1 VAALLAE
8 HRGAETALLR
18 ARGASRAQLAG
29 LAVREALLIVL
40 PAAVL
45 GAPVAA
51 ALVGLAGRSSAAGVT
66 LQPRL
71 TGGTWAVA
79 AIVAIGCATVVA
91 APAAGRGRAYVIE
104 LAARFRPL
112 RHPAVTRAG
121 LDLVLVA
128 LAVLGWLQL
137 RQYATPLAA
146 AGTGGDLR
154 IDPLLA
160 AAPALGVIAG
170 AVLTLRLLSPVA
182 RLAAGLADRRSGTAA
197 LLGAWQVA
205 RRARAGPMV
214 LVALAVAAGTVS
226 WCLAGTAQRSSG
238 DQADLR
244 AGADLRVVELA
255 GAAPVGRAAEL
266 AGLPG
271 VDTALPGW
279 RAGVPLGPGGTPADL
294 VAVDAAAADRVVRLR
309 RDVAGGDP
317 EGLWRALAAARAA
330 PAGAVL
336 PAPGRLAGVVRTT
349 TAGVRTTALFAAP
362 HGGYVPVP
370 VEPGAGGR
378 FTLVPPSGVEPRLA
392 GFLVSGPGMTPG
404 RRVDWRLDG
413 LTAPLDGGRWHVVDR
428 QTTAFAGRPR
438 PTTLAATYPVPVTGR
453 VDFAVVPA
461 VVPAPVPVAAT
472 PAALAAL
479 RLRPGQAATLTLT
492 GVPVEVTVARAVAAV
507 PGTEGGPALLADLP
521 SLAAQLLGRQGVAP
535 STQEWWLATRG
546 DAHPAAAAA
555 TTGLPGVQLVDRRA
569 LAGALS
575 ADPFGA
581 GARTA
586 LFGAAVAAV
595 LLAAVGV
602 AVDVQATT
610 RRRVAELTVL
620 YTLGSAP
627 RLLTR
632 SLLVEQG
639 LLAGFG
645 ALTGLLAG
653 VLVAAVMA
661 PLLVLTSA
669 AARPV
674 PAPVLA
680 VDWPRAAGTG
690 VLLVLLALGLTA
702 LAAYGLRRRL
712 AAGRLTIGSE
722 S

>member
-1 VAALLAE
+1 
-8 HRGAETALLR
+8 T
-18 ARGASRAQLAG
+18 
-29 LAVREALLIVL
+29 
-40 PAAVL
+40 
-45 GAPVAA
+45 
-51 ALVGLAGRSSAAGVT
+51 
-66 LQPRL
+66 
-71 TGGTWAVA
+71 
-79 AIVAIGCATVVA
+79 
-91 APAAGRGRAYVIE
+91 
-104 LAARFRPL
+104 
-112 RHPAVTRAG
+112 
-121 LDLVLVA
+121 
-128 LAVLGWLQL
+128 
-137 RQYATPLAA
+137 
-146 AGTGGDLR
+146 
-154 IDPLLA
+154 
-160 AAPALGVIAG
+160 
-170 AVLTLRLLSPVA
+170 
-182 RLAAGLADRRSGTAA
+182 
-197 LLGAWQVA
+197 
-205 RRARAGPMV
+205 
-214 LVALAVAAGTVS
+214 
-226 WCLAGTAQRSSG
+226 
-238 DQADLR
+238 
-244 AGADLRVVELA
+244 
-255 GAAPVGRAAEL
+255 
-266 AGLPG
+266 
-271 VDTALPGW
+271 
-279 RAGVPLGPGGTPADL
+279 
-294 VAVDAAAADRVVRLR
+294 
-309 RDVAGGDP
+309 
-317 EGLWRALAAARAA
+317 
-330 PAGAVL
+330 
-336 PAPGRLAGVVRTT
+336 GVVRTA
-349 TAGVRTTALFAAP
+349 TAGVHTTALFADA
-362 HGGYVPVP
+362 HGGYVRVP
-370 VEPGAGGR
+370 VEPDTGGR
-378 FTLVPPSGVEPRLA
+378 FTLVPPSGVDPRLA

-404 RRVDWRLDG
+404 SRVDWRLDG
-413 LTAPLDGGRWHVVDR
+413 LTAPLDGGRWQVVHR
-428 QTTAFAGRPR
+428 QATGFASQPQ
-438 PTTLAATYPVPVTGR
+438 PTTLAAAYPVPMTGR

-461 VVPAPVPVAAT
+461 VAPALVPVAAT
-472 PAALAAL
+472 PAALTAL
-479 RLRPGQAATLTLT
+479 RLRPGQAATLTLA
-492 GVPVEVTVARAVAAV
+492 GVPVEVTVARAVEAV

-535 STQEWWLATRG
+535 STQEWWLATRA

-555 TTGLPGVQLVDRRA
+555 ATGLPGIQLVDRRA

-595 LLAAVGV
+595 LLAAIGV

-610 RRRVAELTVL
+610 RRRAAELTVL

-632 SLLVEQG
+632 SLLVEQA